1 MPCVSSL
8 PRAVIHALAASVL
21 VFVAV
26 LCVPWTAP
34 GQDPVDKPSGQEE
47 PVPKYSEAVLAKAE
61 KVLADNGLKRVG
73 SQIQPASQSE
83 YTRLISE
90 ETRQRRSLRLA
101 QQAWNDA
108 DQAMVIFE
116 QQYETLESQHGQ
128 LNAQFAVQGNPQGRN
143 NELVARINATAAQ
156 LKQLARTRDTQKE
169 ELARHRATLSQSE
182 EEYAELILKLRKEVE
197 QMGEAIRLASE
208 QKDVHIAF
216 QVLATK
222 YQSPAELDAEAMLS
236 PLDRRVRKL
245 EEAVFRESIPLEN
258 ISGGMKVQAVIGL
271 EPVQMLVDSG
281 ASVVLIPQELA
292 EKMNIQPEANAKSM
306 TMVTADG
313 RRIAAKEVFLP
324 RLRVGQFEAEN
335 VRAALLEESIS
346 GAQPLLGMSFLE
358 RFKFEIDAGQ
368 KTLKLLRI
376 ETKD

>member
-8 PRAVIHALAASVL
+8 PRPVIHALATSVL
-21 VFVAV
+21 ITTFI
-26 LCVPWTAP
+26 LCAP
-34 GQDPVDKPSGQEE
+34 GQDPVDLPPKSSEPST
-47 PVPKYSEAVLAKAE
+47 PVPKYSETVLAKAE

-73 SQIQPASQSE
+73 SQIQPASQVE

-101 QQAWNDA
+101 QEAWKDA
-108 DQAMVIFE
+108 DKAIGIFE

-143 NELVARINATAAQ
+143 NELVARINAMAAQ
-156 LKQLARTRDTQKE
+156 LKQLARTCDSQKE
-169 ELARHRATLSQSE
+169 ELARQRATLSQSE

-197 QMGEAIRLASE
+197 KMGEVVRLASE

-236 PLDRRVRKL
+236 PLDRRVKKL
-245 EEAVFRESIPLEN
+245 EEAVFSEAIPLEN

-292 EKMNIQPEANAKSM
+292 EKLDIQPAANAKSM

-335 VRAALLEESIS
+335 VRAALLEESIK

-358 RFKFEIDAGQ
+358 RFKFEIDASQ
-368 KTLKLLRI
+368 KSLKLLRI